1 MYGKQKKR
9 NPFCIGFENGGDCK
23 VGKKLKVDF
32 SFRTNGI
39 FFVSLDVLFLLNLKI
54 FCC

>member
-1 MYGKQKKR
+1 
-9 NPFCIGFENGGDCK
+9 
-23 VGKKLKVDF
+23 VDF

-54 FCC
+54 FCCWNSIFDFKKLFKLFE